1 MNFLDADNDGNVTLK
16 EVEHAQREFADRV
29 NRIYQPI
36 KSLLIRNKPIVEM
49 CLGYTSLCYGGHF
62 SHLFLCCTS
71 FNNTEWNQLKTNVA
85 DMCDIGHDAKDKFE
99 REVGNVPLVRRTD
112 EGQLHVSNRVV
123 LGMLQSI
130 DPARLTQCSTSLYRG
145 LLVALCTAVD
155 QNAAK
160 LGLGVHL
167 GDRISTL
174 LWSCMQR
181 VTRNVK
187 IGSDDDTGDS
197 LTWGK
202 LALKTLCTTVSVW
215 LSWRLKDACASWAA
229 CHWGGLK
236 IAQGTLRLLRHDDE
250 AVKEMLGLVL
260 AAYGFGYQLRHFN
273 RPPIPWFF
281 TICLCPVFL
290 IEAGLRTIALSGRP

>member
-71 FNNTEWNQLKTNVA
+71 FN
-85 DMCDIGHDAKDKFE
+85 
-99 REVGNVPLVRRTD
+99 VGNVPLVRRTD